1 MIEPLKIV
9 YVVGK
14 TRFNQTVNLIREK
27 QNDGV
32 SSWTIQKLAINQR
45 DETDTI
51 VGLDDETILNMAQ
64 AVNNHRGR

>member
-1 MIEPLKIV
+1 MIQPSKIE

-14 TRFNQTVNLIREK
+14 TRFNQTVTLILEH
-27 QNDGV
+27 QNNGV
-32 SSWTIQKLAINQR
+32 PSWTIQKLAVNQR

-64 AVNNHRGR
+64 AVKNHTGR